1 MEYKSSDKQNL
12 AFYLD
17 KLDYGN
23 VFLRWN
29 ATLEANGRKWEEQ
42 KFEKNQLVMNL
53 PFVKKDIDKN
63 GKIFYFL
70 IIQPLFSVN
79 FQINMLFNINHTST
93 NVETKYILLD
103 KDYFEYQ
110 STNIIYTFNL
120 LINNDVV
127 IELLKY
133 TEKQAIN
140 LNEFELFNSQNISF
154 ISFKNIKYIK
164 NLKVFISDALGFN
177 VTSSGQCT
185 LKFDSK

>member
-1 MEYKSSDKQNL
+1 M
-12 AFYLD
+12 
-17 KLDYGN
+17 
-23 VFLRWN
+23 
-29 ATLEANGRKWEEQ
+29 EANGRKWEEQ

-53 PFVKKDIDKN
+53 TYLVDIFLTFVKKDIDKN